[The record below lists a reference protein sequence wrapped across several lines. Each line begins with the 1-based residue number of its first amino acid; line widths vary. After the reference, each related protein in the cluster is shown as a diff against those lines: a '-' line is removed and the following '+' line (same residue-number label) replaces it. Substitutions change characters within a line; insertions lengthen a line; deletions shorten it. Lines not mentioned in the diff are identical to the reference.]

1 MTTLAIACQ
10 RDATLVFLDTETGE
24 RLDTIDIAPEP
35 HEACFDAERGLVY
48 VSHTYKSGWY
58 FQNSGRA
65 GLISVIDADT
75 RKVVDVIDVAPD
87 HGPHDLQWDPA
98 TDNLYVAVESGEG
111 RTGAI
116 LMIDPETRKVLDRIP
131 VDADGPHWFAI
142 TPDSAKLYTANK
154 EAPFVSVV
162 DLASGKMTGRVD
174 VPSTEGIAALADRV
188 VVAGPVFSGAER
200 TEANGLYVID
210 TAKDIVTEFVA
221 SEQAV
226 TAVHATTSGRLLV
239 SEVPAS
245 VGPDGLVMGEGMLR
259 IYDAASLNLLQRLP
273 IGAGALSIRSTADG
287 ALAFVANSGSATVT
301 VIDINTLSVQNTF
314 AAEPGAHGMAIIA

>member
-24 RLDTIDIAPEP
+24 RLETLDIAPEP
-35 HEACFDAERGLVY
+35 HEACFDAERGLIY

-65 GLISVIDADT
+65 SLISVIDAET
-75 RKVVDVIDVAPD
+75 RKVIDVIDIAPD
-87 HGPHDLQWDPA
+87 HGPHDLQWDAA

-116 LMIDPETRKVLDRIP
+116 LMIDPATRKILDRIP
-131 VDADGPHWFAI
+131 VDAHGPHWFAI

-154 EAPFVSVV
+154 ETPFVSVV
-162 DLASGKMTGRVD
+162 DLVGGTMTARVE
-174 VPSTEGIAALADRV
+174 VPSTEGIAALDDRV
-188 VVAGPVFSGAER
+188 IVAGPVFSGADR
-200 TEANGLYVID
+200 TEANGLFVID
-210 TAKDIVTEFVA
+210 TAKDVVTRFV
-221 SEQAV
+221 ETEEPV
-226 TAVHATTSGRLLV
+226 TAVHATASGRLLV

-245 VGPDGLVMGEGMLR
+245 AGPEGLVMRDGMLR
-259 IYDAASLNLLQRLP
+259 IYDSGSLELLKRLP

-287 ALAFVANSGSATVT
+287 ALAFVANSGSGTVT
-301 VIDINTLSVQNTF
+301 VIDVNGLSVLNTF
-314 AAEPGAHGMAIIA
+314 AADGGAHGMAVVA